1 MIVIHINDPP
11 TQAGALHIILKTWA
25 KIINFYQF
33 CAVKKF
39 KGSV

>member
-1 MIVIHINDPP
+1 MMVIHINDPP

-25 KIINFYQF
+25 RRNQLLPIL
-33 CAVKKF
+33 CCKKF